1 MRATTIERLP
11 PGNEAFD
18 REHAALLP
26 RLDAVLRA
34 AAAQDAERARAALEE
49 LRRDLAA
56 HFAHEEAVMRELAYA
71 RQEQHARA
79 HATFLAD
86 VAERLADAREGEVG
100 SALVAWAGAALEWFR
115 LHVSAS
121 DAPFAEFVAQAARR
135 AGAGPA
141 AGAAPALRLA
151 AGGRR

>member
-34 AAAQDAERARAALEE
+34 AAVQDAERARAALEE
-49 LRRDLAA
+49 LHRELAA

-71 RQEQHARA
+71 RLERHAQA

-86 VAERLADAREGEVG
+86 VGERLAEARGGEAG
-100 SALVAWAGAALEWFR
+100 SALVAWAGAAAEWFR

-121 DAPFAEFVAQAARR
+121 DAPFAEFVAHAARR
-135 AGAGPA
+135 ASPA
-141 AGAAPALRLA
+141 APPALRLA